1 MVRHPHFTQ
10 PVFVRFPR
18 PAVMSGPAGVRQYP
32 PVADVPFEE
41 AVVRQLAALDRRV
54 SPARI
59 KDSMAG
65 RREEDVRR
73 ALLATKRARPEDVVG
88 FFTASLGRAVAR
100 QHVRPEGSATTPLRQ
115 VEDPYAT

>member
-1 MVRHPHFTQ
+1 MG
-10 PVFVRFPR
+10 
-18 PAVMSGPAGVRQYP
+18 GPAGVKRYP
-32 PVADVPFEE
+32 PAADVPFED
-41 AVVRQLAALDRRV
+41 AVVRQLAALDRRI

-73 ALLATKRARPEDVVG
+73 ALLATKRNRPEDVVG

-100 QHVRPEGSATTPLRQ
+100 EQVRPSGSATTPLRQ

>member
-1 MVRHPHFTQ
+1 
-10 PVFVRFPR
+10 
-18 PAVMSGPAGVRQYP
+18 MSGPAGVRRYP
-32 PVADVPFEE
+32 PAADVPFEE

-73 ALLATKRARPEDVVG
+73 ALLATKRARPDDVVG
-88 FFTASLGRAVAR
+88 FFTANLGRTVAR
-100 QHVRPEGSATTPLRQ
+100 EQVRREGSSATIPLRQ